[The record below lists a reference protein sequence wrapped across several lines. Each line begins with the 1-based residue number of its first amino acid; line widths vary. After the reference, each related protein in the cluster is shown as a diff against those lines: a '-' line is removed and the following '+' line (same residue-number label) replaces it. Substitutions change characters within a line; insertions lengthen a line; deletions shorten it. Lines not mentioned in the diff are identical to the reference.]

1 MDVLQRM
8 RQQSVIQDD
17 EYWDIKL
24 DGEIVLPN
32 KYPLKWCGM
41 IQLQTK
47 DDVRIE
53 LRFDS
58 NSSTGLC
65 VEIYI
70 PRRMVHPLVVSV
82 IAEDYGVSWI
92 PNYDDFNG
100 VYIELLSSSSA
111 TDLCFFLEVPS
122 SADLFKPLNNPSLPI
137 LGPVQMLDI
146 SRCFIRTL
154 AREEIRFLCERKSRE
169 VNRIREELMIKA
181 CHPKRIAVWIEHGF
195 DPFK

>member
-1 MDVLQRM
+1 
-8 RQQSVIQDD
+8 
-17 EYWDIKL
+17 
-24 DGEIVLPN
+24 
-32 KYPLKWCGM
+32 M

-82 IAEDYGVSWI
+82 ITEDYGVSWI
-92 PNYDDFNG
+92 HNYDDFNG
-100 VYIELLSSSSA
+100 VYVELLSSSSA
-111 TDLCFFLEVPS
+111 TDLCFFMVPS
-122 SADLFKPLNNPSLPI
+122 SADLFKPLNNPSLLI
-137 LGPVQMLDI
+137 LGPVQMLDL
-146 SRCFIRTL
+146 SRRFICTL
-154 AREEIRFLCERKSRE
+154 A
-169 VNRIREELMIKA
+169 REELMIKA
-181 CHPKRIAVWIEHGF
+181 CHPKRVAVWIEHGF